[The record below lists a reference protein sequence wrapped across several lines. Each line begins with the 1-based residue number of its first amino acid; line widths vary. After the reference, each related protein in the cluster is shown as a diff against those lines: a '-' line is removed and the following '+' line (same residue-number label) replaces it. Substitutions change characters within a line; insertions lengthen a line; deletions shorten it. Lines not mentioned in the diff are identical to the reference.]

1 MRDIEEMERYE
12 LLNEIQNM
20 FGLISQFGVIDK
32 DTRLFII
39 RRIYKQQKEFIALLK
54 GEEHE

>member
-20 FGLISQFGVIDK
+20 FGLISQFGVIEK

-54 GEEHE
+54 GKSDE